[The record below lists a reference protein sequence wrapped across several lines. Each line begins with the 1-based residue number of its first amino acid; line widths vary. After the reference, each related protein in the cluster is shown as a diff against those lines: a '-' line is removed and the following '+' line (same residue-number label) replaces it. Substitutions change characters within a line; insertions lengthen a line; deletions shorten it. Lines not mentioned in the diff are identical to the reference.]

1 MLQVAAS
8 KNTLCRLTYSRQ
20 MSICKEL
27 RLFFPFKLAKG
38 AVTFSGTPLC
48 AIILLS
54 ICCPVKVTKHR
65 RGKEKRL
72 YGWGGRRSVYMGGKE
87 GEAPT
92 RVGRKGTPL
101 QGGEGRAPARGRPY
115 KDTTR
120 FARSVSRDAL
130 TRGR

>member
-54 ICCPVKVTKHR
+54 ICCPVKATKHR
-65 RGKEKRL
+65 LGKEKRL
-72 YGWGGRRSVYMGGKE
+72 YGWGGRRRTYK
-87 GEAPT
+87 
-92 RVGRKGTPL
+92 
-101 QGGEGRAPARGRPY
+101 GGEEG
-115 KDTTR
+115 
-120 FARSVSRDAL
+120 DAL
-130 TRGR
+130 TRVRGKGARKGT